1 MLRGRETTKIQRVMA
16 LACVAACGFMTWC
29 AGAAVS
35 VGQAAQPTQ
44 SSQAAEQKMQ
54 VPIEHPGPPG
64 AGVHAISVAFNYDFT
79 KTPACSAKV
88 TQDCVAKFEVYDISV
103 PRRQFLLFSIAV
115 PPGAA
120 GKSNPIKATGPR
132 MKFEVGRH
140 RLGVSAVTP
149 QGGESDP
156 ALCST
161 IVNVGPSM

>member
-1 MLRGRETTKIQRVMA
+1 MLRGGETRKIRRVMA
-16 LACVAACGFMTWC
+16 PAC
-29 AGAAVS
+29 AAV
-35 VGQAAQPTQ
+35 VGLAMWCGGALVGAGQEAQ
-44 SSQAAEQKMQ
+44 SSQAATQKLE
-54 VPIEHPGPPG
+54 VPIEHPGPPTS
-64 AGVHAISVAFNYDFT
+64 GVHAISVAFNYDFT

-88 TQDCVAKFEVYDISV
+88 TQDCVAKFQVFDISM
-103 PRRQFLLFSIAV
+103 PGRKFLLFSIAV

-161 IVNVGPSM
+161 IVSVGPST

>member
-1 MLRGRETTKIQRVMA
+1 MLRGGNAGRIQRAMS
-16 LACVAACGFMTWC
+16 LACVAAVGFALWF
-29 AGAAVS
+29 GGRPVS
-35 VGQAAQPTQ
+35 AGQAVQTAT
-44 SSQAAEQKMQ
+44 EQKRVD
-54 VPIEHPGPPG
+54 VPVGHPGPPTSG
-64 AGVHAISVAFNYDFT
+64 MHSISVAFNYDFT

-88 TQDCVAKFEVYDISV
+88 TQDCVAKFQVFDISI
-103 PRRQFLLFSIAV
+103 PGRQFLLFSIAV

-156 ALCST
+156 AVCST
-161 IVNVGPSM
+161 IVTVGPTT